1 MSVKED
7 DKFYYIAGDDNDST
21 VDYTYSKKAIIAHA
35 AGGNDVIYGSTVN
48 DFIYGEAGNDTIFGG
63 YGDDYLNGG
72 DGDDL
77 ITNGG
82 QQPLRTGADHV
93 RGGDGND
100 TLYYLNSLDGVALYG
115 DDGNDTIQGG
125 MAADII
131 YGDSDVAGAKDGN
144 DYIRGGEGADLIY
157 GGGGADTIRG
167 SYNDGS
173 DKVYGGTGD
182 DLIVYTNDLSA
193 VTLYGDEGKD
203 TVNGGFGNDKIFGG
217 ADNDTLTGG
226 YGNDAIDGGTGAD
239 LLDGGFGADVLTG
252 GEGADVFMFTTKFG
266 NGNVDRV
273 ADFSTGD
280 KIYIAKGQASG
291 LNSGPLTETAFKDLS
306 VAGVD
311 ADDRVL
317 YNKASGELSYDADG
331 SGSAANAVVFA
342 VLDNKASLIFQD
354 FLIG

>member
-1 MSVKED
+1 MSVAED
-7 DKFYYIAGDDNDST
+7 DKFYYIVGDDQGST
-21 VDYTYSKKAIIAHA
+21 VDYTYSTKAIIVH
-35 AGGNDVIYGSTVN
+35 AGGGSDVIYGSTVN
-48 DFIYGEAGNDTIFGG
+48 DFIYGDAGNDTIFGG

-82 QQPLRTGADHV
+82 QQPLHTGADYV

-100 TLYYLNSLDGVALYG
+100 TLYYLNSLDGVALFG
-115 DDGNDTIQGG
+115 DEGNDVIQGG

-131 YGDSDVAGAKDGN
+131 YGDSDIEGARDGN
-144 DYIRGGEGADLIY
+144 DNIRGGEGADLIY

-173 DKVYGGTGD
+173 DTVYGGTGN

-193 VTLYGDEGKD
+193 VKLYGDEGND
-203 TVNGGFGNDKIFGG
+203 TINGGFGDDKIFGG

-252 GEGADVFMFTTKFG
+252 GSGADVFMFTTKFG
-266 NGNVDRV
+266 NGNVDNI

-280 KIYIAKGQASG
+280 KIYLAKGLISG
-291 LNSGPLTETAFKDLS
+291 SKAGPLVESAFKDLS
-306 VAGVD
+306 LGGPD

-317 YNKASGELSYDADG
+317 YNQISGELSYDADG
-331 SGSAANAVVFA
+331 SGSAAKAVVFA
-342 VLDNKASLIFQD
+342 VLDNHASLTFQD